1 EAKYLGFHEIIPGV
15 GAFALRP
22 NNETD
27 ASSKISAFIDEVI
40 KNLEDVLSQREQMA
54 LSSKHIYSS
63 PPALIVDHKLGDLC
77 RSLAINDENPSD
89 INVLV
94 GYYKSTKHLEWIE
107 KNLVYNIRYG
117 GKHIVNAQMLSSR
130 FLVLYGG
137 GSFRQ
142 THIFEIDSN
151 NGRLLNKT
159 DLLQIKP
166 IKYPSP
172 TNSELY
178 FVFKLKEKIVLENF
192 AFDQTDSIIKKK
204 EKELKSY
211 HPFSISL
218 LELAKIRK

>member
-1 EAKYLGFHEIIPGV
+1 
-15 GAFALRP
+15 
-22 NNETD
+22 
-27 ASSKISAFIDEVI
+27 
-40 KNLEDVLSQREQMA
+40 MA

-63 PPALIVDHKLGDLC
+63 PPALIVDHKLDDLC

-130 FLVLYGG
+130 FLVLYGD
-137 GSFRQ
+137 GSFQQ
-142 THIFEIDSN
+142 THIFEIDVN
-151 NGRLLNKT
+151 NGQLLTNS
-159 DLLQIKP
+159 DLLKIKP
-166 IKYPSP
+166 IKYPSQP
-172 TNSELY
+172 SSNLY

-192 AFDQTDSIIKKK
+192 AFDQTDSIITEKV
-204 EKELKSY
+204 KELISSY
-211 HPFSISL
+211 HPVTISL